1 VIREDKHRLVDTLR
15 EEFARTQNAFLM
27 GYQGLNVAQVTDLR
41 RRVRAT
47 ASKLRVVKNR
57 LAARASQETPLAS
70 LAPHFRGPLALA
82 YNQGEP
88 AALAKALIEFAKDN
102 PQLEFRAGVAEARAI
117 DAAAFKELATLPGRE
132 ALMAR
137 LLGLLS
143 SPQRRLVAV
152 LSAPLRNLGVVL
164 QQVAAK
170 KGPAD
175 A

>member
-15 EEFARTQNAFLM
+15 EEFARTQNGFLM

-47 ASKLRVVKNR
+47 ASKLLVVKNR

-70 LAPHFRGPLALA
+70 LAPHFKGPLALA
-82 YNQGEP
+82 YNQSEP
-88 AALAKALIEFAKDN
+88 AALAKALIEFAKNN

-117 DAAAFKELATLPGRE
+117 DAATFKALATLPARE
-132 ALMAR
+132 ALVAR

-143 SPQRRLVAV
+143 SPQRRLVTV

-164 QQVAAK
+164 QQVASK